1 MRLSKILVAAATFAA
16 CWPVAAQDAFMGDWS
31 GNLTIEGKP
40 DQPVAV
46 YMIPQGNGRYEARL
60 FGEFNKRVPM
70 LYRLNGNIGGE
81 SFALLDAVSFEPANV
96 LRATDDGV
104 VVNASLWKGGLKD
117 GAVTGTVAGSRKGT
131 FTIKQSTRKVP
142 TLEMEAPEGAVV
154 LFDGKN
160 LDAWCPVGKPTVKA
174 PWKLLDGGVMEVAGG
189 DIMTKETFT
198 NYRMHIEFRLPYMPF
213 ASGQGRANSGVYQQ
227 GRYEVQVL
235 DSYGLDG
242 ADNECGG
249 IYQIARP
256 NANMC
261 LPPLAW
267 QAYDITFTAAKL
279 NAQGQK
285 TANARLTVVHNGVT
299 IHDNIELPKVTGG
312 AMDDKEGT
320 PGPIKL
326 QDHTN
331 PVQFR
336 NIWIEKLP

>member
-1 MRLSKILVAAATFAA
+1 
-16 CWPVAAQDAFMGDWS
+16 MGDWAGS
-31 GNLTIEGKP
+31 LKIEGKP

-46 YMIPQGNGRYEARL
+46 YMIAQGNGRYEARL

-70 LYRLNGNIGGE
+70 LYRLAGNIGGE
-81 SFALLDAVSFEPANV
+81 QFTLLDAVPFEPGTV

-117 GAVTGTVAGSRKGT
+117 GAVVGTVAGSRKGT
-131 FTIKQSTRKVP
+131 FSIKQSTRKSP
-142 TLEMEAPEGAVV
+142 TLEMEAPAGATT

-160 LDAWCPVGKPTVKA
+160 LDAWCPVGKPTVAA
-174 PWKLLDGGVMEVAGG
+174 PWKLVDGGAVEVNGG
-189 DIMTKETFT
+189 DSQTEESFT
-198 NYRMHIEFRLPYMPF
+198 NYRLHIEFRLPYMPF

-256 NANMC
+256 DANMC
-261 LPPLAW
+261 FPPLAW

-279 NAQGQK
+279 GANGQK

-299 IHDNIELPKVTGG
+299 IHNNIELPKVTGG
-312 AMDDKEGT
+312 AIDDKEGT

-326 QDHTN
+326 QDHGN